1 MRSASAVFLSLRRAA
16 TGAGVAPSC
25 AAPAATTACS
35 ASEASRQA
43 SAGSQPGRL
52 ISAVTARTYA
62 SLARP
67 PRTAAAP
74 APTTTLGTFQG
85 KKTATTGPVLSRVR
99 AARFH
104 ATSASADRD
113 YYEVLGA
120 ARGASAK
127 DIKAAYYKKAKELH
141 PDANKDDPNA
151 TEKFAELQ
159 SAYEV
164 LSDKE
169 KRAGYDQFGH
179 AGAGGNPFG
188 GGGGGGGGNP
198 FGGQRPEDIF
208 RGFNDIFGQ
217 QQRGGGGQM
226 RNAPMRGGDVQT
238 SLRLK
243 FMDAVNGIKQDIT
256 FRKAVA
262 CDPCSGTGATPGTKP
277 STCGRCNGTGAIHV
291 SRGFFQM
298 QMPCDACS
306 GEGTVISDPCSSCRG
321 EGRVTQMK
329 TLQVTIPKGVDTG
342 INMRLNGQ
350 GDEGLRGGGAGSL
363 YVEIEVERDAY
374 FERDGADVHTE
385 VDINVAQAALGGSLP
400 LRTLRG
406 DVDLKIKGGTQPGE
420 QVVLRGRGIHR
431 LNGGERGNQY
441 VHFNVTVPT
450 SLTAE
455 QRELLEK
462 LDRSMDPNYEEGDVN
477 VVEDVL
483 DEGTSEPQN
492 HADES
497 FLNKA
502 KKMWSS

>member
-1 MRSASAVFLSLRRAA
+1 
-16 TGAGVAPSC
+16 
-25 AAPAATTACS
+25 
-35 ASEASRQA
+35 
-43 SAGSQPGRL
+43 
-52 ISAVTARTYA
+52 
-62 SLARP
+62 
-67 PRTAAAP
+67 
-74 APTTTLGTFQG
+74 
-85 KKTATTGPVLSRVR
+85 
-99 AARFH
+99 
-104 ATSASADRD
+104 
-113 YYEVLGA
+113 
-120 ARGASAK
+120 
-127 DIKAAYYKKAKELH
+127 
-141 PDANKDDPNA
+141 
-151 TEKFAELQ
+151 
-159 SAYEV
+159 
-164 LSDKE
+164 
-169 KRAGYDQFGH
+169 
-179 AGAGGNPFG
+179 
-188 GGGGGGGGNP
+188 
-198 FGGQRPEDIF
+198 
-208 RGFNDIFGQ
+208 
-217 QQRGGGGQM
+217 
-226 RNAPMRGGDVQT
+226 
-238 SLRLK
+238 
-243 FMDAVNGIKQDIT
+243 
-256 FRKAVA
+256 
-262 CDPCSGTGATPGTKP
+262 
-277 STCGRCNGTGAIHV
+277 
-291 SRGFFQM
+291 
-298 QMPCDACS
+298 
-306 GEGTVISDPCSSCRG
+306 
-321 EGRVTQMK
+321 MK